1 MSEDDKENVSDN
13 YKEAKE
19 NKTDNRKKTM
29 TSRVNG
35 VLMRMNVIP

>member
-29 TSRVNG
+29 KSRVNG
-35 VLMRMNVIP
+35 VLMRMNAIP